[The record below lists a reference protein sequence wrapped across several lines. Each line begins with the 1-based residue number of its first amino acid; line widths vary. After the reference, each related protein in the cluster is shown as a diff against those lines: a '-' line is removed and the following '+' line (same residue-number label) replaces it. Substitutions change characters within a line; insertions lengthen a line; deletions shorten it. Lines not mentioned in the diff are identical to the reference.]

1 MFSYSQPTN
10 RPITLS
16 DHIATL
22 RAYLNDYRMTENDED
37 RARMS
42 SQFSDYITAACW
54 EKMYHRM
61 THWATLGF
69 IKILAD
75 MSDGAIESAALAQPT
90 FSEAQHDPSLAKRL
104 NHLAQHYDTSSFLQT
119 VMAYHP
125 NATASKDQLSTLL
138 SKCRDVARVIYTQ
151 ETVIEFQH
159 LLTATLVA
167 YGSMLAC
174 IYSAKGG
181 DKKKFASSF
190 SVIARLLSTILN
202 SNALASH
209 LRFLNSNALL
219 SLPSS
224 ALVKAYNNFA
234 MTHHFGLANNDRRRK
249 KYMATVGSNSDASTG
264 GGVDALN
271 MDEGDGTHDAED
283 AEFAACWTD
292 MDDAGAVL
300 SGWMRTFTS
309 HYSAKRILEH
319 HCLKNAKTDAVEI
332 TLLSVGSEYRK
343 VSWEAIKSSI
353 AATLDA
359 MPQHERPSIPT
370 DTIISIFETKIKDAK
385 PTDKH
390 AQGVVWALK
399 DIIDN
404 GHHRS
409 HCRVPCEIALA
420 SLSIYGDVF
429 AATEADKQVLKD
441 LPEVVSNVNSLMSML
456 MLYAEIESELFN
468 LVTTLLSYLLDIFTT
483 S

>member
-1 MFSYSQPTN
+1 
-10 RPITLS
+10 
-16 DHIATL
+16 
-22 RAYLNDYRMTENDED
+22 
-37 RARMS
+37 
-42 SQFSDYITAACW
+42 
-54 EKMYHRM
+54 
-61 THWATLGF
+61 
-69 IKILAD
+69 
-75 MSDGAIESAALAQPT
+75 
-90 FSEAQHDPSLAKRL
+90 
-104 NHLAQHYDTSSFLQT
+104 
-119 VMAYHP
+119 
-125 NATASKDQLSTLL
+125 
-138 SKCRDVARVIYTQ
+138 
-151 ETVIEFQH
+151 
-159 LLTATLVA
+159 
-167 YGSMLAC
+167 
-174 IYSAKGG
+174 
-181 DKKKFASSF
+181 
-190 SVIARLLSTILN
+190 
-202 SNALASH
+202 
-209 LRFLNSNALL
+209 
-219 SLPSS
+219 
-224 ALVKAYNNFA
+224 
-234 MTHHFGLANNDRRRK
+234 
-249 KYMATVGSNSDASTG
+249 MATVGSDSDVSTG

-292 MDDAGAVL
+292 MDDEGAVL

-332 TLLSVGSEYRK
+332 TLLSVGSEYRN

-456 MLYAEIESELFN
+456 MFYAEIESELFN